1 MQEYLSK
8 TERIQNYIKE
18 ILADEQ
24 EHSTKE
30 IIEYVGE
37 KLKQDRMY
45 IFQIGSYVNAALRLL
60 MKNGDYA
67 KVAYGVYQKGG
78 IPYTPIAHERESDL
92 EKTDFRST
100 MISIKAYCGRIE
112 ALFSKKPPFE
122 EMEVNEEAAYWAIKK
137 HSLDVARSIR
147 ENVNMVLQLMD
158 AQQTN
163 TRNQAIRKYFREYM
177 SDKKPH
183 KMNDIKEYIFSCMVK
198 NKEYN
203 GERST
208 AYIYSAIKNLIEEEG
223 EYQKISRGVYQ
234 IRTEQN
240 VISDGTTYSMDDV
253 GKLLNSG
260 STLSEQNIENLIR
273 VEFAKIGISNEKI
286 INRISEDLESSINNT
301 SYLIAF
307 AEDYMDRREE
317 NEQDEG
323 MKMSGM

>member
-8 TERIQNYIKE
+8 TERIQNHIKE

-24 EHSTKE
+24 KHSTKE
-30 IIEYVGE
+30 IIEYVDS
-37 KLKQDRMY
+37 KLKQNGMFV
-45 IFQIGSYVNAALRLL
+45 FQINSYVNAAMRLL
-60 MKNGDYA
+60 MASGDYA

-78 IPYTPIAHERESDL
+78 IPYTPNVHERESDL

-100 MISIKAYCGRIE
+100 MISVKAYAGRIE
-112 ALFSKKPPFE
+112 ALFAKKAPFA
-122 EMEVNEEAAYWAIKK
+122 EMEVKEEAAYWAIKK
-137 HSLDVARSIR
+137 HSLDVAKSIR
-147 ENVNMVLQLMD
+147 EKVNKVLRLLD
-158 AQQTN
+158 
-163 TRNQAIRKYFREYM
+163 TRQINSRSQAIRKYFEEYM

-208 AYIYSAIKNLIEEEG
+208 SYIYSAIKNLIEDEG

-234 IRTEQN
+234 IRMEHN
-240 VISDGTTYSMDDV
+240 VVSDGSTYSMDDV

-260 STLSEQNIENLIR
+260 CELSEKNIMNLIQ
-273 VEFAKIGISNEKI
+273 VEFTKAGISDGEL
-286 INRISEDLESSINNT
+286 INRIFEDLESSISNT
-301 SYLIAF
+301 SYLLAF

-323 MKMSGM
+323 MKLSGM

>member
-24 EHSTKE
+24 ERSTKE